1 MTLNFK
7 NLILCHPV
15 TPQGLQLQGMT
26 FDRSSFKEKY
36 VEDNWIDRSLTK
48 ELQNPCDYFWTVT
61 VKNFLIV
68 IQKFITTWTDDA
80 PRPRT
85 CQKVLWHLL
94 YPGKITITRSCNWK
108 CEKTCSK
115 KVLNWKWCNCNKF
128 TYLVVDYTIAR
139 HVKEK
144 TIKLLFIQTA
154 TLREPLTPSWRL
166 EALRRGLT
174 RGIIRI

>member
-1 MTLNFK
+1 M
-7 NLILCHPV
+7 
-15 TPQGLQLQGMT
+15 PQGPVIEGMT
-26 FDRSSFKEKY
+26 VDRCSIQEKY
-36 VEDNWIDRSLTK
+36 VEGHWIDRSLTK

-139 HVKEK
+139 YVKEK
-144 TIKLLFIQTA
+144 TIKLPFILIA
-154 TLREPLTPSWRL
+154 TLRESLTPSWRL
-166 EALRRGLT
+166 EALRRELT
-174 RGIIRI
+174 RGISGI